1 MTVTIKEITTS
12 VAEEIREA
20 GGPDFPAEYTGD
32 STSTHIVYII
42 DDASGRPLEAGLA
55 NSLTEAEEI
64 KKVFEEK
71 VASM

>member
-12 VAEEIREA
+12 VGEEISA
-20 GGPDFPAEYTGD
+20 ANSPHVPAEYLGTRN
-32 STSTHIVYII
+32 STHIVYIM
-42 DDASGRPLEAGLA
+42 DDASGRPIEAGLA
-55 NSLTEAEEI
+55 DSLTEAEEI